1 MRRTLLRASLVLLVL
16 EVGLIGLHAQEARLD
31 LRVEAP
37 PSLAEL
43 AARVEGLDRQQL
55 AAALTRAGLPA
66 PPRVDLTLVPE
77 EDPLA
82 RAIPRWVVGFAS
94 GRQEVTILPA
104 RIGAYPY
111 GSLESVVW
119 HEVAHL
125 ALSIQAGGQPLP
137 RWFHE
142 GVATSVERDWGFTT
156 GVRLGLALAAEPD
169 LPAVERLFVSEAEPA
184 TARAYLL
191 AAVVVSDLRRRHG
204 ADAPGAI
211 AGLVRQGVPF
221 ARAFAQYTGSTPGV
235 TAARAWAPYGRW
247 TTWIPTLTS
256 GSAVWMLTM
265 VLALLAFAVTLRK
278 RARRR
283 RMWDEQD
290 LIG

>member
-1 MRRTLLRASLVLLVL
+1 MRCALRRAGLTLLVL
-16 EVGLIGLHAQEARLD
+16 AAGLAGLGAQQARLD

-37 PSLAEL
+37 PSLAGL
-43 AARVEGLDRQQL
+43 AARVEDVDREQL
-55 AAALTRAGLPA
+55 AAALSRAGLPA
-66 PPRVDLTLVPE
+66 PSRVDLTLLAE
-77 EDPLA
+77 EDPRA
-82 RAIPRWVVGFAS
+82 GAIPRWVVGFAS
-94 GRQEVTILPA
+94 GRQAVTILPT

-125 ALSIQAGGQPLP
+125 ALSIQAGERALP

-156 GVRLGLALAAEPD
+156 GVRLGLAIAAEPD
-169 LPAVERLFVSEAEPA
+169 LPVVERLFASGVEPE
-184 TARAYLL
+184 TTRAYLL
-191 AAVVVSDLRRRHG
+191 AAVAVSDLRRRHG

-211 AGLVRQGVPF
+211 AGLVARDVPF
-221 ARAFAQYTGSTPGV
+221 ARAFAQYTGSTPGEA
-235 TAARAWAPYGRW
+235 AARAWAPYRRW
-247 TTWIPTLTS
+247 TAWIPTLTS

-265 VLALLAFAVTLRK
+265 LLACIAFAVTLRK

-283 RMWDEQD
+283 RMWDGQD
-290 LIG
+290 LAR